1 VNMVNHP
8 LKAVVI
14 RIIAKSILLF
24 VLINILVIWV
34 SPSIIGR
41 ISLYNFL
48 FQGRPRF
55 PFGENP
61 SGSFNLTINNLDAM
75 FASLRLDKTPKEND
89 EFRVFIFGDSSVWGS
104 LLANEE
110 TLTGQLNNMGIKG
123 CQGKVIK
130 TYNLGYPTLSI
141 LKDLLI
147 IDQSIKYNPD
157 LIIWLVTL
165 ESFPRENQNSFDLLK
180 NNPRPIQKVLVK
192 YELDGSY
199 QFKQPNFLDLT
210 LIGQRRDIADLFR
223 LQAYGVMWTA
233 TGIDQNQTYTYTPA
247 KRDFEADE
255 SFHGNGE
262 RTLLNE
268 LSFDVIKNAFKKI
281 NIPIVMI
288 NEPILVSQGKNSS
301 IRYNYYYPRWAYDQY
316 RENMQEMLEK
326 NKIPYYDFYNLI
338 PENLFTNSA
347 IHLNNTGERML
358 AAEIKTILSNRACT
372 Q

>member
-1 VNMVNHP
+1 MVKHS
-8 LKAVVI
+8 LRAVVI
-14 RIIAKSILLF
+14 RITAKAILLF
-24 VLINILVIWV
+24 VLINILFIWI
-34 SPSIIGR
+34 SPSFIGR
-41 ISLYNFL
+41 ISLYNFI
-48 FQGRPRF
+48 FPGRTRF

-89 EFRVFIFGDSSVWGS
+89 EFRVFVLGDSSVWGS

-123 CQGKVIK
+123 CQGKAIK

-165 ESFPRENQNSFDLLK
+165 ESFPRENQNSSELLK
-180 NNPRPIQKVLVK
+180 NNPSPIQKVLVK

-199 QFKQPNFLDLT
+199 QFKQPNHLDQT
-210 LIGQRRDIADLFR
+210 IIGQRRDIADLFR
-223 LQAYGVMWTA
+223 LQAYGVMWGA
-233 TGIDQNQTYTYTPA
+233 TGIDQNLTNTYTPA

-268 LSFDVIKNAFKKI
+268 LSFDVISNTFKKI
-281 NIPIVMI
+281 NIPIIMI
-288 NEPILVSQGKNSS
+288 NEPILISQGKNSS
-301 IRYNYYYPRWAYDQY
+301 IRYNYYYPRWAFDQY
-316 RENMQEMLEK
+316 RETMQEMMDK

-347 IHLNNTGERML
+347 IHLNSKGESML
-358 AAEIKTILSNRACT
+358 AMEIRTFLTNRVCT